1 MNDASPNNV
10 PEAEPSSQG
19 SELMDAIRH
28 PLFVRV
34 THWIYAVSFFALV
47 LSGIAILLAYPRLH
61 WGETGTVGT
70 PSFIDLPLPFVLDLG
85 IRGPGRYLHFLAAW
99 VSLFTGLTYAISGL
113 LTQHFRKELVPR
125 KSDLHL
131 QSILR
136 VSMDHLRF
144 KRPSEKDAQSY
155 NLFQRLA
162 YLTVVFVLYPFM
174 FITGFA
180 MSPSITSVFP
190 IFVNIFGG
198 FQTART
204 LHFFAANLLVLF
216 LFGHVAMVILAGF
229 VKRCRAMITG
239 FPTPRRKLT

>member
-1 MNDASPNNV
+1 
-10 PEAEPSSQG
+10 
-19 SELMDAIRH
+19 
-28 PLFVRV
+28 
-34 THWIYAVSFFALV
+34 
-47 LSGIAILLAYPRLH
+47 
-61 WGETGTVGT
+61 
-70 PSFIDLPLPFVLDLG
+70 
-85 IRGPGRYLHFLAAW
+85 
-99 VSLFTGLTYAISGL
+99 
-113 LTQHFRKELVPR
+113 
-125 KSDLHL
+125 
-131 QSILR
+131 
-136 VSMDHLRF
+136 MDHLRF

-174 FITGFA
+174 FVTGFA

-239 FPTPRRKLT
+239 FPTPRRKI

>member
-1 MNDASPNNV
+1 
-10 PEAEPSSQG
+10 
-19 SELMDAIRH
+19 
-28 PLFVRV
+28 
-34 THWIYAVSFFALV
+34 
-47 LSGIAILLAYPRLH
+47 LL
-61 WGETGTVGT
+61 
-70 PSFIDLPLPFVLDLG
+70 DKK
-85 IRGPGRYLHFLAAW
+85 RGPDRSDQSPVETSAPKIENFCKKLRRGA
-99 VSLFTGLTYAISGL
+99 
-113 LTQHFRKELVPR
+113 TQVQL
-125 KSDLHL
+125 
-131 QSILR
+131 
-136 VSMDHLRF
+136 DHLRF

-174 FITGFA
+174 FVTGFA

-239 FPTPRRKLT
+239 FPTPRRKIT